1 MDKLMTISVE
11 LNAWLD
17 QNWSPDRSLV
27 EWRDLLVD
35 GGWAAPGWPSAYFGR
50 DFSPEQS
57 AVVDAEFARR
67 GVVGAAQSGPRRLAA
82 ETILAHGSEDQKQ
95 RYLRPILTGQHAWCQ
110 LFSEPGSG
118 SDLAGSTTRAELQ
131 SGRAGLQED
140 RAGLQED
147 RAGLQ
152 EDRSG
157 LQEDRTG
164 LQEDRYII
172 NGQKVWTTSAHHA
185 DFGILLARTDW
196 DVPKHQGLSY
206 FLFDM
211 RQSGVEVRPL
221 RQMNGHASFNEVFMT
236 DASVDPRDLIG
247 GEGNGWRVA
256 ATTLSI
262 ERQGFSQSRPDGG
275 LKGLSSLQGRVYDEY
290 RAELLIALEPYTW
303 YPQRAGR
310 ADLALPRARQTGA
323 INDPHIR
330 QELAKLLSMKL
341 GADLAAASAA
351 AVSRAGSNTVSPQG
365 SIGKLAA
372 SVIARQAAHVHT
384 LVAGT
389 DAMLSG
395 ATAAEAG
402 VIAEIL
408 LSVPAISIAGGTDEI
423 QKNIIAE
430 RVLEM
435 PKEPRSDTGPF
446 RAIARNSADK

>member
-140 RAGLQED
+140 RAGLQEG
-147 RAGLQ
+147 RA
-152 EDRSG
+152 
-157 LQEDRTG
+157 G

>member
-17 QNWSPDRSLV
+17 KNWSPDRSLV

-131 SGRAGLQED
+131 SGRAELQED
-140 RAGLQED
+140 RA
-147 RAGLQ
+147 
-152 EDRSG
+152 
-157 LQEDRTG
+157 G

>member
-1 MDKLMTISVE
+1 MDDLMTISVE

-17 QNWSPDRSLV
+17 QNWSPDRSLI

-35 GGWAAPGWPSAYFGR
+35 GGWAAPGWPRAYFGR

-57 AVVDAEFARR
+57 ALVEAEFARR
-67 GVVGAAQSGPRRLAA
+67 GIVGAAQSGPRRLAA

-131 SGRAGLQED
+131 SGRAELQSD
-140 RAGLQED
+140 RAGQ
-147 RAGLQ
+147 
-152 EDRSG
+152 
-157 LQEDRTG
+157 
-164 LQEDRYII
+164 QEDRYII

>member
-1 MDKLMTISVE
+1 MDDLMTISVE

-17 QNWSPDRSLV
+17 QNWSPDRSLI

-35 GGWAAPGWPSAYFGR
+35 GGWAAPGWPRAYFGR

-57 AVVDAEFARR
+57 ALVEAEFARR
-67 GVVGAAQSGPRRLAA
+67 GIVGAAQSGPRRLAA

-131 SGRAGLQED
+131 SGRAGQQED
-140 RAGLQED
+140 RAGQ
-147 RAGLQ
+147 Q
-152 EDRSG
+152 K
-157 LQEDRTG
+157 
-164 LQEDRYII
+164 DRYII

-330 QELAKLLSMKL
+330 QELAKLLSMKQ

-351 AVSRAGSNTVSPQG
+351 ALSRAGSNTVSPQG

-395 ATAAEAG
+395 AASAEAG

>member
-1 MDKLMTISVE
+1 MDDLMTINVE

-17 QNWSPDRSLV
+17 QNWSPDHSLV

-35 GGWAAPGWPSAYFGR
+35 GGWAAPGWPRAYFGR

-57 AVVDAEFARR
+57 ALVEAEFARR
-67 GVVGAAQSGPRRLAA
+67 GIVGAAQSGPRRLAA

-95 RYLRPILTGQHAWCQ
+95 RYLRPILTGQDAWCQ

-118 SDLAGSTTRAELQ
+118 SDLAGSSTRAELH
-131 SGRAGLQED
+131 G
-140 RAGLQED
+140 
-147 RAGLQ
+147 
-152 EDRSG
+152 
-157 LQEDRTG
+157 
-164 LQEDRYII
+164 DRYVI

-206 FLFDM
+206 FLFNM

-221 RQMNGHASFNEVFMT
+221 RQMNAHASFNEVFMT
-236 DASVDPRDLIG
+236 DASVDSRDLIG

-262 ERQGFSQSRPDGG
+262 ERQGFSRSRPDGG

-310 ADLALPRARQTGA
+310 TDLALPRARQTGA

-330 QELAKLLSMKL
+330 QELAKLLSMQL
-341 GADLAAASAA
+341 GADLAAASATA
-351 AVSRAGSNTVSPQG
+351 LSRAGSNTVSPQG

-395 ATAAEAG
+395 AASAEAG

>member
-131 SGRAGLQED
+131 SGRAELQED
-140 RAGLQED
+140 RA
-147 RAGLQ
+147 
-152 EDRSG
+152 
-157 LQEDRTG
+157 G

>member
-147 RAGLQ
+147 R
-152 EDRSG
+152 
-157 LQEDRTG
+157 
-164 LQEDRYII
+164 YII

-211 RQSGVEVRPL
+211 HQSGVEVRPL

>member
-1 MDKLMTISVE
+1 M
-11 LNAWLD
+11 
-17 QNWSPDRSLV
+17 
-27 EWRDLLVD
+27 
-35 GGWAAPGWPSAYFGR
+35 
-50 DFSPEQS
+50 
-57 AVVDAEFARR
+57 
-67 GVVGAAQSGPRRLAA
+67 
-82 ETILAHGSEDQKQ
+82 
-95 RYLRPILTGQHAWCQ
+95 
-110 LFSEPGSG
+110 
-118 SDLAGSTTRAELQ
+118 
-131 SGRAGLQED
+131 
-140 RAGLQED
+140 
-147 RAGLQ
+147 
-152 EDRSG
+152 
-157 LQEDRTG
+157 
-164 LQEDRYII
+164 
-172 NGQKVWTTSAHHA
+172 
-185 DFGILLARTDW
+185 
-196 DVPKHQGLSY
+196 PKHQGLSY

>member
-1 MDKLMTISVE
+1 VDKLMTISVE

-17 QNWSPDRSLV
+17 KNWSPDRSLV

-131 SGRAGLQED
+131 SGRAELQED
-140 RAGLQED
+140 RA
-147 RAGLQ
+147 
-152 EDRSG
+152 
-157 LQEDRTG
+157 G

>member
-1 MDKLMTISVE
+1 VDKLMTISVE

-140 RAGLQED
+140 RA
-147 RAGLQ
+147 
-152 EDRSG
+152 
-157 LQEDRTG
+157 G

>member
-140 RAGLQED
+140 RAE
-147 RAGLQ
+147 
-152 EDRSG
+152 
-157 LQEDRTG
+157 

-211 RQSGVEVRPL
+211 HQSGVEVRPL

>member
-1 MDKLMTISVE
+1 MDDLMTISVE

-17 QNWSPDRSLV
+17 QNWSPERSLI

-35 GGWAAPGWPSAYFGR
+35 GGWAAPGWPRAYFGR
-50 DFSPEQS
+50 DFSPEQI
-57 AVVDAEFARR
+57 ALVEAEFARR
-67 GVVGAAQSGPRRLAA
+67 GIVGAAQSGPRRLAA

-131 SGRAGLQED
+131 SGRAGQQED
-140 RAGLQED
+140 RAGQQED
-147 RAGLQ
+147 RAGQ
-152 EDRSG
+152 
-157 LQEDRTG
+157 
-164 LQEDRYII
+164 QEDRYII

-330 QELAKLLSMKL
+330 QELAKLLSMKQ

-351 AVSRAGSNTVSPQG
+351 ALSRAGSNTVSPQG

-389 DAMLSG
+389 DAMLGG
-395 ATAAEAG
+395 AASAEAG

-446 RAIARNSADK
+446 RAIARNSTDK

>member
-131 SGRAGLQED
+131 SGRAELQED

-152 EDRSG
+152 EDRA
-157 LQEDRTG
+157 G

>member
-1 MDKLMTISVE
+1 MTISVE

-140 RAGLQED
+140 RA
-147 RAGLQ
+147 
-152 EDRSG
+152 
-157 LQEDRTG
+157 G

>member
-131 SGRAGLQED
+131 SGRA
-140 RAGLQED
+140 
-147 RAGLQ
+147 
-152 EDRSG
+152 
-157 LQEDRTG
+157 G

>member
-1 MDKLMTISVE
+1 MTISVE

-17 QNWSPDRSLV
+17 QNWSPDRSLI

-35 GGWAAPGWPSAYFGR
+35 GGWAAPGWPRAYFGR

-57 AVVDAEFARR
+57 ALVEAEFARR
-67 GVVGAAQSGPRRLAA
+67 GIVGAAQSGPRRLAA

-131 SGRAGLQED
+131 SGRAGQQED
-140 RAGLQED
+140 RAGQ
-147 RAGLQ
+147 Q
-152 EDRSG
+152 K
-157 LQEDRTG
+157 
-164 LQEDRYII
+164 DRYII

-330 QELAKLLSMKL
+330 QELAKLLSMKQ

-351 AVSRAGSNTVSPQG
+351 ALSRAGSNTVSPQG

-395 ATAAEAG
+395 AASAEAG

>member
-140 RAGLQED
+140 RAELQEG

-152 EDRSG
+152 EDRA
-157 LQEDRTG
+157 E

>member
-140 RAGLQED
+140 RAE
-147 RAGLQ
+147 
-152 EDRSG
+152 
-157 LQEDRTG
+157 